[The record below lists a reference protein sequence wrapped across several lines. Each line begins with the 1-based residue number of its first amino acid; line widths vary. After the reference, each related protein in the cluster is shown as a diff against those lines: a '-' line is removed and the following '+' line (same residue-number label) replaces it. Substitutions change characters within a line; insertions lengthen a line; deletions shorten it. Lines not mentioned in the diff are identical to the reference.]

1 MSQARKAVSMRRGA
15 VAALLVAHALV
26 GCGGAPAAR
35 TTPERTPVMAV
46 RPAWERSPVALLP
59 RDAIVL
65 VHVDGRQLR
74 ASPWWGPVSQIARE
88 VSPDEGGPLTA
99 LVGALDE
106 AWVALREPQRG
117 SGAEQ
122 IVGVARGA
130 DIDSAARAAVARWLG
145 QAVPAEHDGLTVWEG
160 TSGGDALRALRFDA
174 HTWAG
179 VLGGGVDDM
188 RARARAAEPGDP
200 LVEAGF
206 DALAARM
213 GWAAAPIAVLARVT
227 PGFRRSLSAERMGL
241 ASLDAAER
249 LGLRVDPS
257 RGLVAD
263 LTAEFAQA
271 EAAARASDELTGVV
285 SRYAS
290 NPMVA
295 MMGFADIL
303 ARIEV
308 RVVATRVE
316 VRVSLTEDEVRTL
329 LERFGPMVGAAL
341 AAREEAVPHLARSTQ
356 GRES

>member
-1 MSQARKAVSMRRGA
+1 MKHASSTRTRRALWGIGAFAIVSA
-15 VAALLVAHALV
+15 
-26 GCGGAPAAR
+26 GCGGAPAPR
-35 TTPERTPVMAV
+35 TTPAPVVAA
-46 RPAWERSPVALLP
+46 RPVWERSPIALLP

-106 AWVALREPQRG
+106 AWIALREPQRDA
-117 SGAEQ
+117 GAGQ
-122 IVGVARGA
+122 FVGVARGE
-130 DIDSAARAAVARWLG
+130 DIEPAARAAVARWLG

-179 VLGGGVDDM
+179 VLGGGLDDM
-188 RARARAAEPGDP
+188 RARARADEPGDP

-227 PGFRRSLSAERMGL
+227 PGFRRSSSAERMGL

-257 RGLVAD
+257 RGIVAD
-263 LTAEFAQA
+263 LTAEFAEA
-271 EAAARASDELTGVV
+271 DAAARAGDELTGVV

-316 VRVSLTEDEVRTL
+316 VRVSLSEDEVRTL
-329 LERFGPMVGAAL
+329 LERFGPIVGAAL
-341 AAREEAVPHLARSTQ
+341 AARGVTPRVA
-356 GRES
+356 ESS